1 MILIGDDRWIK
12 FRSIIMI
19 WNPSNKNWQLENCLK
34 ESEEVIKQSKFAG
47 GLMLAYLLPNGST
60 DRRNKAKHEK

>member
-1 MILIGDDRWIK
+1 
-12 FRSIIMI
+12 MI